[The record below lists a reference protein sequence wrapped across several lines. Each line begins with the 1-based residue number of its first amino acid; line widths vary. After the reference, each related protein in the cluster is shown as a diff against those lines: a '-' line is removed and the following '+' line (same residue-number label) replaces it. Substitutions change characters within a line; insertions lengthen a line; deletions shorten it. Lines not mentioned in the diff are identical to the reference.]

1 MPSVEVS
8 ELIAGERSR
17 VYGLISDMES
27 YPRFMPSLNKL
38 EVVEKGEGWT
48 VTSWDT
54 SISGMNFRWLERD
67 EFDPGNGRITYRQVS
82 GDLKRFEG
90 EWRVEEADG
99 QCKVTLVVDFDFGVP
114 MLSSLLNP
122 VATLKLRQNGEA
134 MLRAIKSRC
143 ETERK

>member
-8 ELIAGERSR
+8 ELISGDRSR

-67 EFDPGNGRITYRQVS
+67 EFDPDNCRISYRQVS

-90 EWRVEEADG
+90 EWRVEDADG
-99 QCKVTLVVDFDFGVP
+99 QCKVTLLVDFDFGVP

-143 ETERK
+143 ETETN